1 MVHHKDNIKIETDK
15 EKEIIYKFI
24 KDNELELEKIFE
36 YANKINNLK
45 PIKRLYELGG
55 ENIE

>member
-1 MVHHKDNIKIETDK
+1 MLINKDNIKIEVDND
-15 EKEIIYKFI
+15 KEIIYKFI
-24 KDNELELEKIFE
+24 KDNELEMEKIFE

-55 ENIE
+55 VNIE

>member
-1 MVHHKDNIKIETDK
+1 MLINKDNIKIEVDN

-36 YANKINNLK
+36 YANKINNYK

-55 ENIE
+55 EKIE

>member
-1 MVHHKDNIKIETDK
+1 MFIKIDN

-24 KDNELELEKIFE
+24 KENKLELEKIFE

-45 PIKRLYELGG
+45 PIKRLYELSG

>member
-1 MVHHKDNIKIETDK
+1 MLINKDNIKIEVDN

-36 YANKINNLK
+36 YANKINNSK